1 MNLSIRVV
9 LMRRKTP
16 LPLAAENELFR
27 ITLVHHAEAKRNYN
41 SVFKKK
47 HNISNH
53 FFNHIILLTL
63 QKQSYQV
70 FLISFLVQIS

>member
-47 HNISNH
+47 AQ
-53 FFNHIILLTL
+53 HI
-63 QKQSYQV
+63 Q
-70 FLISFLVQIS
+70 SFL